1 MILCCYN
8 NNMKIVYLNVNCVVG
23 FKFFEMKLLIFEGVF
38 DVFVLVEI
46 KIDEVFFNLQ
56 FYIKGYKMFCKD
68 CN

>member
-46 KIDEVFFNLQ
+46 KIDEVFFNL
-56 FYIKGYKMFCKD
+56 
-68 CN
+68 